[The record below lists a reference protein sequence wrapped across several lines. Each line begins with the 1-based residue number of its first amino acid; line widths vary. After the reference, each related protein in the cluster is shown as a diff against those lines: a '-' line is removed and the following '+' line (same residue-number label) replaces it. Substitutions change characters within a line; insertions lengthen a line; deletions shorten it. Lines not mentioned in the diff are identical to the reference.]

1 MTFTFRAKNGQTS
14 RQSFEE
20 RKRYKQRINNPD
32 VDFIDTWY
40 ESPNYGLYNEH
51 FEPVILLSDDDQTTS
66 SQFGDYA
73 APENRAANFVVK
85 AFNMFRDSYNA
96 ISENTA
102 IPYPR
107 FIEGLIPKKSY
118 VDFDAA
124 YRDYILETST
134 ILLRRVT
141 EQESKIRNFE
151 DFQTVL
157 KSILVLE
164 VKDRPLSRSGFL
176 LSDKCPINVSGLCV
190 ELSNLPYDIDLQ
202 KGQMIQSREFLCYA
216 DLAKEAGFYIDK
228 NAPWRLVANLESPV
242 MRSLIKEYQ
251 QNTTVENTLSRVFR
265 VKTQYDDYEAIR
277 SVMTGIYN
285 QFLSDNPMYTYV
297 SRSKGRDVKV
307 KGLRERIGNY
317 VDAEKWLSLLLEVR
331 MLELGMDMEL
341 FEKNKREVLD
351 THTLYSVRYGNG
363 LKPGLGKIASF
374 CSAHLE
380 KVYNARGQI
389 NSYDKTTLKDYR

>member
-1 MTFTFRAKNGQTS
+1 
-14 RQSFEE
+14 
-20 RKRYKQRINNPD
+20 
-32 VDFIDTWY
+32 
-40 ESPNYGLYNEH
+40 
-51 FEPVILLSDDDQTTS
+51 
-66 SQFGDYA
+66 
-73 APENRAANFVVK
+73 
-85 AFNMFRDSYNA
+85 MFRDSYNA

-102 IPYPR
+102 IPYPL
-107 FIEGLIPKKSY
+107 FIEGLIPKRSY
-118 VDFDAA
+118 IDFDAA
-124 YRDYILETST
+124 YQDYILETAT
-134 ILLRRVT
+134 ILLERVAD
-141 EQESKIRNFE
+141 QESKIRNFE

-157 KSILVLE
+157 RDILVE
-164 VKDRPLSRSGFL
+164 EIKERPLTRSGFL

-202 KGQMIQSREFLCYA
+202 KGQMIQSKEFLCYA

-228 NAPWRLVANLESPV
+228 NAPWRLVANLESPA
-242 MRSLIKEYQ
+242 MRSFIKEYQ
-251 QNTTVENTLSRVFR
+251 QNTTPENVLSRVFR
-265 VKTQYDDYEAIR
+265 AKTQYDDYEAIR
-277 SVMTGIYN
+277 SAMTGIYN
-285 QFLSDNPMYTYV
+285 QFLSDNPMYTYM
-297 SRSKGRDVKV
+297 SRSKGRNIKSR
-307 KGLRERIGNY
+307 GLRKRIGNY

-380 KVYNARGQI
+380 KVYSARGQI